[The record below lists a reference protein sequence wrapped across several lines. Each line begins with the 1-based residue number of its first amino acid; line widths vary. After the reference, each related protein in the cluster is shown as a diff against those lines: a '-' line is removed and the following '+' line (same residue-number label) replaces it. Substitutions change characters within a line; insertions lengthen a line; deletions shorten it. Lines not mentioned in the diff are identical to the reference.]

1 MKRLVVIIAFLT
13 ILILSTYAATT
24 WKEYTDLSSSQSIV
38 GYVDNVLELTVS
50 PFMYDGANNSR
61 GLNLD
66 VNADTN
72 YKYQI
77 APTTVPRSVPGL
89 LIGTF
94 SILSSSSNYKLTIT
108 PEKLKKDGN
117 PNITFDYEICAY
129 YTLQIGKTSVTSHE
143 VYCDSTEP
151 AVINFAEEN
160 GNRVLVLQNAGL
172 YFRLLR
178 EVNVTGD
185 YSADIEFK
193 LESLQ

>member
-1 MKRLVVIIAFLT
+1 MKRLVVIIA
-13 ILILSTYAATT
+13 ILIILIPTTFAATT
-24 WKEYTDLSSSQSIV
+24 WKEYTNLSSSQNIV
-38 GYVDNVLELTVS
+38 GYVDNVLELNVS
-50 PFMYDGANNSR
+50 PFIYDGANNSR

-77 APTTVPRSVPGL
+77 APTTVPKSVPGL

-108 PEKLKKDGN
+108 PEKLKKEGDN
-117 PNITFDYEICAY
+117 NTTFDYEICAY
-129 YTLQIGKTSVTSHE
+129 YSLQVGKTSVTSHE

-172 YFRLLR
+172 YFRLIS
-178 EVNVTGD
+178 EVNSRGD
-185 YSADIEFK
+185 YSATITFT
-193 LESLQ
+193 LESL